1 MVAATSAPPI
11 AVSGSAPYS
20 VYLLILSQHLHS
32 SPQVVAATAR
42 VVFELCPPFRRT
54 HAKQSISIVPMA
66 DSAPPA
72 AVSAAP
78 QQPGEP
84 LTTPAAEQPAAA
96 AATAAQP
103 EAAAASA
110 VPSATGEASTPA
122 APASGDAPADA
133 TPAAGQPAQAAGAAA
148 ASPAAASAEP
158 RLPVRAYLEQ
168 TGEVRTSTAGSPGLV
183 ASCFG
188 SLPTA

>member
-11 AVSGSAPYS
+11 AVSGSAPCS

-84 LTTPAAEQPAAA
+84 QATPAAEQPA

-148 ASPAAASAEP
+148 ASPAAAAAEP